1 MNIKPTNEAVV
12 IYPNPVS
19 ANGVLEISSVE
30 STEQI
35 LSIFD
40 ETGKLVYSKKYNIV
54 AGKNQL
60 ILETNGL
67 SRGVYFIKIG
77 DINTK
82 FIKE

>member
-1 MNIKPTNEAVV
+1 M
-12 IYPNPVS
+12 
-19 ANGVLEISSVE
+19 LEIN
-30 STEQI
+30 STEAEDQI

-40 ETGKLVYSKKYNIV
+40 VTGKLVFSKKYNIYV
-54 AGKNQL
+54 GKNQL

-67 SRGVYFIKIG
+67 SRGVYFVKIA

>member
-1 MNIKPTNEAVV
+1 M
-12 IYPNPVS
+12 
-19 ANGVLEISSVE
+19 LEIN
-30 STEQI
+30 STEAEDQI

-40 ETGKLVYSKKYNIV
+40 VTGKLVYSKKYNIV
-54 AGKNQL
+54 VGKNQL

-67 SRGVYFIKIG
+67 SRGVYFVKIA